1 MRVEV
6 SKLDDVVE
14 DVAALSAVLGT
25 DAEIDARVDAIADFA
40 GIKQELRRLARA
52 VRSLARATE

>member
-6 SKLDDVVE
+6 SKFDDVVE

-25 DAEIDARVDAIADFA
+25 DSEVDARIEGIADLS
-40 GIKQELRRLARA
+40 GVREELKRLARA
-52 VRSLARATE
+52 VRSLARAVE

>member
-14 DVAALSAVLGT
+14 DVSALSAVLGT
-25 DAEIDARVDAIADFA
+25 DSEVDARVDAIADLTA
-40 GIKQELRRLARA
+40 IKQELRRLARA
-52 VRSLARATE
+52 VRSLSRAAE

>member
-6 SKLDDVVE
+6 AKLDEVVE
-14 DVAALSAVLGT
+14 DVAALAAVLGS
-25 DAEIDARVDAIADFA
+25 DAEIDARVEAIADLS

-52 VRSLARATE
+52 VRSLSRAAE

>member
-25 DAEIDARVDAIADFA
+25 DVEIDARVDAIADLA

-52 VRSLARATE
+52 VRSLARAAE

>member
-25 DAEIDARVDAIADFA
+25 DAEIDARVDAIADLA